1 MKSRLIAAVT
11 AAALVLV
18 GTTGCTFI
26 TPQRTTQEYSA
37 SDGVN
42 VADTGPVVVR
52 NAMII
57 ANAEGTAGNLVVAL
71 ANTSTQPQTMT
82 IHVTGAEPVEVEL
95 AAGQLISFGSWNTR
109 PILLTGFSGKPGA
122 NATATFQSGTELP
135 GSAHVP
141 VLDGTLPEYSH
152 LVPGGTRASS

>member
-1 MKSRLIAAVT
+1 MKSRLMAAVT

-26 TPQRTTQEYSA
+26 TPQSTTQEYSA

-57 ANAEGTAGNLVVAL
+57 ANTDGTAGNLVVAL
-71 ANTSTQPQTMT
+71 VNTSTQSEKMT
-82 IHVTGAEPVEVEL
+82 IHVGDADPVEVEL

-109 PILLTGFSGKPGA
+109 SISLVGFSGKPGT
-122 NATATFQSGTELP
+122 NVTATFQSGTVLP
-135 GSAHVP
+135 SSTDVP

-152 LVPGGTRASS
+152 LVPGGGSR